1 MVWMERVEERR
12 EEDSQ
17 NILKIDTLCKPPPL
31 FSSPLSSSQTYLT
44 EGKGSK
50 KKEFMECSNF

>member
-1 MVWMERVEERR
+1 MERVEVRR

-44 EGKGSK
+44 EGKVSK